1 MLDNNPFLSVSL
13 LPYQAPRFDLISDSH
28 YRPAF
33 DEGVRRQRE
42 EISAIVNNPAPADFT
57 NTLVALEQ
65 SGQLL
70 ARVTSVFFAMAG
82 ADTNPIIQELDEQF
96 SAELAEL
103 GNNIW
108 LNEALFERVKQV
120 WQQRDSLF
128 LDAESMRLL
137 EVTWQRFTLA
147 GATLAEEQKTV
158 LRALNTEAATLQS
171 QFQQRLLGAVKS
183 GGLVVDYAH
192 QLEGLSEDEIS
203 AAAEAAQEKGLNDR
217 WLLALLNTTQQP
229 ALLSLQDRQTRENLF
244 AAGWTRNQKG
254 DANDTR
260 ELVLRL
266 AEIRAR
272 KAQLLGTADYA
283 SWSMADQMARTPE
296 QAFAFMRRIAPAARA
311 RAEQELADIQQ
322 VVDNEGGDFQ
332 AAAWDWLYYG
342 EQVRRA
348 KFSID
353 EAQLKPYFALDRV
366 LRDGVFWAASQL
378 FGIRFV
384 ERFDIPVYHPDVQ
397 VWEIFDANGEG
408 ITLFYGDFFA
418 RDSKSGGAWMGVFV
432 EQSTLRAQHP
442 VIYNVCNYQKPKAG
456 HSALLSWDEVI
467 TLFHEFG
474 HTLHGLFASQ
484 RYASLSGT
492 NTPRDFV
499 EFPSQIFEHWAS
511 EPQVFAHYARHH
523 QTGEAMPEALRDS
536 MFRAAKF
543 NKGYD
548 MSELLAAALLDMHWH
563 SVSTETLPQDV
574 DTFEA
579 TALQAENMYLS
590 AVPPR
595 YRSSYFSHIFGG
607 GYAAGYYAYLW
618 TQMLADDGY
627 QWFVEQGG
635 LTRKNG
641 QRFREAILSRGNS
654 TDLAELYRQWRG
666 HDPQIEPMLEN
677 RGLSEQG
684 IL

>member
-1 MLDNNPFLSVSL
+1 MTDNNPFLHVSL
-13 LPYQAPRFDLISDSH
+13 LPYQAPHFDLIEDSH

-42 EISAIVNNPAPADFT
+42 EIAAIINNPAPADFD

-70 ARVTSVFFAMAG
+70 GRVTRVFFAMAG
-82 ADTNPIIQELDEQF
+82 ANTNPLIQELDEQF

-103 GNNIW
+103 GNDIW
-108 LNEALFERVKQV
+108 LNDALYQRVKQV
-120 WQQRDSLF
+120 WQQRDALSL
-128 LDAESMRLL
+128 DPESRRLL
-137 EVTWQRFTLA
+137 EVSWQRFQLA
-147 GATLAEEQKTV
+147 GAALAQEQKTA
-158 LRALNTEAATLQS
+158 LKALNTEEALLQS
-171 QFQQRLLGAVKS
+171 QFQQRLLAAVKS
-183 GGLVVDYAH
+183 GGLVVDYQH
-192 QLEGLSEDEIS
+192 QLDGLAADEI
-203 AAAEAAQEKGLNDR
+203 AAAADAARDKGLHDR
-217 WLLALLNTTQQP
+217 WLLALTNTTQQP
-229 ALLSLQDRQTRENLF
+229 ALQALADRQTRHNLF

-272 KAQLLGTADYA
+272 KAELLGVADYA
-283 SWSMADQMARTPE
+283 SWSMADQMAKTPSE
-296 QAFAFMRRIAPAARA
+296 ALAFMRRIAPAARR

-322 VVDNEGGDFQ
+322 VIDEEGGDFQ

-348 KFSID
+348 KFAID

-366 LRDGVFWAASQL
+366 LEDGVFWTASQL

-384 ERFDIPVYHPDVQ
+384 ERFDIPLYHPDVR

-408 ITLFYGDFFA
+408 MALFYGDYFS
-418 RDSKSGGAWMGVFV
+418 RDSKSGGAWMDVFV
-432 EQSTLRAQHP
+432 EQSTLRAQRP

-456 HSALLSWDEVI
+456 GCALLSWDDVI

-474 HTLHGLFASQ
+474 HALHGLFANQ

-499 EFPSQIFEHWAS
+499 EFPSQIYEHWAR
-511 EPQVFAHYARHH
+511 EPQVFAHYAKHY
-523 QTGEAMPEALRDS
+523 QTGEAMPDDLRDS
-536 MFRAAKF
+536 MFRASTF

-563 SVSTETLPQDV
+563 SVTPQALPQDV
-574 DTFEA
+574 DAFEQQSLREEQMDLA
-579 TALQAENMYLS
+579 

-635 LTRKNG
+635 LTRENG

-654 TDLAELYRQWRG
+654 CDLEALYRDWRG
-666 HDPQIEPMLEN
+666 HDPLIEPMLKN
-677 RGLSEQG
+677 RGL
-684 IL
+684 

>member
-1 MLDNNPFLSVSL
+1 MTDNNPFLHVSL
-13 LPYQAPRFDLISDSH
+13 LPYQAPHFDLIEDSH

-42 EISAIVNNPAPADFT
+42 EIAAIINNPAPADFD

-70 ARVTSVFFAMAG
+70 GRVTRVFFAMAG
-82 ADTNPIIQELDEQF
+82 ANTNPLIQQLDEQF

-103 GNNIW
+103 GNDIW
-108 LNEALFERVKQV
+108 LNDALYQRVKQV
-120 WQQRDSLF
+120 WQQRDALSL
-128 LDAESMRLL
+128 DPESRRLL
-137 EVTWQRFTLA
+137 EVSWQRFQLA
-147 GATLAEEQKTV
+147 GAALVQEQKTA
-158 LRALNTEAATLQS
+158 LKALNTEEALLQS
-171 QFQQRLLGAVKS
+171 QFQQRLLAAVKS
-183 GGLVVDYAH
+183 GGLVVDYQH
-192 QLEGLSEDEIS
+192 QLDGLAADEI
-203 AAAEAAQEKGLNDR
+203 AAAADAARDKGLHDR
-217 WLLALLNTTQQP
+217 WLLALTNTTQQP
-229 ALLSLQDRQTRENLF
+229 ALQALADRQTRHNLF

-272 KAQLLGTADYA
+272 KAELLGVADYA
-283 SWSMADQMARTPE
+283 SWSMADQMAKTPSE
-296 QAFAFMRRIAPAARA
+296 ALAFMRRIAPAARR

-322 VVDNEGGDFQ
+322 VINEEGGDFQ

-348 KFSID
+348 KFAID

-366 LRDGVFWAASQL
+366 LEDGVFWTASQL

-384 ERFDIPVYHPDVQ
+384 ERFDIPLYHPDVR

-408 ITLFYGDFFA
+408 MALFYGDYFS
-418 RDSKSGGAWMGVFV
+418 RDSKSGGAWMDVFV
-432 EQSTLRAQHP
+432 EQSTLRAQRP

-456 HSALLSWDEVI
+456 GCALLSWDDVI

-474 HTLHGLFASQ
+474 HALHGLFANQ

-499 EFPSQIFEHWAS
+499 EFPSQIYEHWAR
-511 EPQVFAHYARHH
+511 EPQVFAHYAKHY
-523 QTGEAMPEALRDS
+523 QTGEAMPDDLRDS
-536 MFRAAKF
+536 MFRASTF

-563 SVSTETLPQDV
+563 SVTPQALPQDV
-574 DTFEA
+574 DAFEQQSLREEQMDLA
-579 TALQAENMYLS
+579 

-635 LTRKNG
+635 LTRENG

-654 TDLAELYRQWRG
+654 CDLEALYRDWRG
-666 HDPQIEPMLEN
+666 HDPLIEPMLKN
-677 RGLSEQG
+677 RGL
-684 IL
+684 

>member
-1 MLDNNPFLSVSL
+1 MTDNNPFLHVSL
-13 LPYQAPRFDLISDSH
+13 LPYQAPHFDLIEDSH
-28 YRPAF
+28 YRQAF

-42 EISAIVNNPAPADFT
+42 EIAAIINNPAPADFD

-70 ARVTSVFFAMAG
+70 GRVTRVFFAMAG
-82 ADTNPIIQELDEQF
+82 ANTNPLIQQLDEQF

-103 GNNIW
+103 GNDIW
-108 LNEALFERVKQV
+108 LNDALYQRVKQV
-120 WQQRDSLF
+120 WQQRDALSL
-128 LDAESMRLL
+128 DPESRRLL
-137 EVTWQRFTLA
+137 EVSWQRFQLA
-147 GATLAEEQKTV
+147 GAALAQEQKTA
-158 LRALNTEAATLQS
+158 LKALNTEEALLQS
-171 QFQQRLLGAVKS
+171 QFQQRLLAAVKS
-183 GGLVVDYAH
+183 GGLVVDYQH
-192 QLEGLSEDEIS
+192 QLDGLAADEI
-203 AAAEAAQEKGLNDR
+203 AAAADAARDKGLHDR
-217 WLLALLNTTQQP
+217 WLLALTNTTQQP
-229 ALLSLQDRQTRENLF
+229 ALQALADRQTRHNLF

-272 KAQLLGTADYA
+272 KAELLGVADYA
-283 SWSMADQMARTPE
+283 SWSMADQMAKTPSE
-296 QAFAFMRRIAPAARA
+296 ALAFMRRIAPAARR

-322 VVDNEGGDFQ
+322 VIDEEGGDFQ

-348 KFSID
+348 KFAID

-366 LRDGVFWAASQL
+366 LEDGVFWTASQL

-384 ERFDIPVYHPDVQ
+384 ERFDIPLYHPDVR

-408 ITLFYGDFFA
+408 MALFYGDYFS
-418 RDSKSGGAWMGVFV
+418 RDSKSGGAWMDVFV
-432 EQSTLRAQHP
+432 EQSTLRAQRP

-456 HSALLSWDEVI
+456 GCALLSWDDVI

-474 HTLHGLFASQ
+474 HALHGLFANQ

-499 EFPSQIFEHWAS
+499 EFPSQIYEHWAR
-511 EPQVFAHYARHH
+511 EPQVFAHYAKHY
-523 QTGEAMPEALRDS
+523 QTGEAMPDDLRDS
-536 MFRAAKF
+536 MFRASTF

-563 SVSTETLPQDV
+563 SVTPQGLPQDV
-574 DTFEA
+574 DAFEQQSLREEQMDLA
-579 TALQAENMYLS
+579 

-635 LTRKNG
+635 LTRENG

-654 TDLAELYRQWRG
+654 CDLEALYRDWRG
-666 HDPQIEPMLEN
+666 HDPLIEPMLKN
-677 RGLSEQG
+677 RGL
-684 IL
+684 

>member
-1 MLDNNPFLSVSL
+1 MTDNNPFLHVSL
-13 LPYQAPRFDLISDSH
+13 LPYQAPHFDLIEDSH

-42 EISAIVNNPAPADFT
+42 EIAAIINNPAPADFD

-70 ARVTSVFFAMAG
+70 GRVTRVFFAMAG
-82 ADTNPIIQELDEQF
+82 ANTNPLIQQLDEQF

-103 GNNIW
+103 GNDIW
-108 LNEALFERVKQV
+108 LNDALYQRVKQV
-120 WQQRDSLF
+120 WHQRDALSL
-128 LDAESMRLL
+128 DPESRRLL
-137 EVTWQRFTLA
+137 EVSWQRFQLA
-147 GATLAEEQKTV
+147 GAALAQEQKTA
-158 LRALNTEAATLQS
+158 LKALNTEEALLQS
-171 QFQQRLLGAVKS
+171 QFQQRLLAAVKS
-183 GGLVVDYAH
+183 GGLVVDYLH
-192 QLEGLSEDEIS
+192 QLDGLAADEI
-203 AAAEAAQEKGLNDR
+203 AAAADAARDKGLHDR
-217 WLLALLNTTQQP
+217 WLLALTNTTQQP
-229 ALLSLQDRQTRENLF
+229 ALQALADRQTRHNLF

-272 KAQLLGTADYA
+272 KAALLGVADYA
-283 SWSMADQMARTPE
+283 SWSMADQMAKTPSE
-296 QAFAFMRRIAPAARA
+296 ALAFMRRIAPAARR
-311 RAEQELADIQQ
+311 RAEQELEDIQQ
-322 VVDNEGGDFQ
+322 VIDEEGGDFQ

-348 KFSID
+348 KFAID

-366 LRDGVFWAASQL
+366 LEDGVFWTASQL

-384 ERFDIPVYHPDVQ
+384 ERFDIPLYHPDVR

-408 ITLFYGDFFA
+408 MALFYGDYFS
-418 RDSKSGGAWMGVFV
+418 RDSKSGGAWMDVFV
-432 EQSTLRAQHP
+432 EQSTLRAQRP

-456 HSALLSWDEVI
+456 GCALLSWDDVI

-474 HTLHGLFASQ
+474 HALHGLFANQ

-499 EFPSQIFEHWAS
+499 EFPSQIYEHWAR
-511 EPQVFAHYARHH
+511 EPQVFAHYAKHY
-523 QTGEAMPEALRDS
+523 QTGEAMPDDLRDS
-536 MFRAAKF
+536 MFRASTF

-563 SVSTETLPQDV
+563 SVTPQGLPQDV
-574 DTFEA
+574 DAFEQQSLREEQMDLA
-579 TALQAENMYLS
+579 

-635 LTRKNG
+635 LTRENG

-654 TDLAELYRQWRG
+654 CDLEALYRDWRG
-666 HDPQIEPMLEN
+666 HDPLIEPMLKN
-677 RGLSEQG
+677 RGL
-684 IL
+684 

>member
-1 MLDNNPFLSVSL
+1 MTDNNPFLHVSL
-13 LPYQAPRFDLISDSH
+13 LPYQAPHFDLIEDSH

-42 EISAIVNNPAPADFT
+42 EIAAIINNPAPADFD

-70 ARVTSVFFAMAG
+70 GRVTRVFFAMAG
-82 ADTNPIIQELDEQF
+82 ANTNPLIQQLDEQF

-103 GNNIW
+103 GNDIW
-108 LNEALFERVKQV
+108 LNDALYQRVKQV
-120 WQQRDSLF
+120 WQQRDALSL
-128 LDAESMRLL
+128 DPESRRLL
-137 EVTWQRFTLA
+137 EVSWQRFQLA
-147 GATLAEEQKTV
+147 GAALAQEQKTA
-158 LRALNTEAATLQS
+158 LKALNTEEALLQS
-171 QFQQRLLGAVKS
+171 QFQQRLLAAVKS
-183 GGLVVDYAH
+183 GGLVIDYQH
-192 QLEGLSEDEIS
+192 QLDGLAADEI
-203 AAAEAAQEKGLNDR
+203 AAAADAARDKGLHDR
-217 WLLALLNTTQQP
+217 WLLALTNTTQQP
-229 ALLSLQDRQTRENLF
+229 ALQALADRQTRHNLF

-272 KAQLLGTADYA
+272 KAELLGVADYA
-283 SWSMADQMARTPE
+283 SWSMADQMAQTPSE
-296 QAFAFMRRIAPAARA
+296 ALAFMRRIAPAARR

-322 VVDNEGGDFQ
+322 VIDEEGGDFQ

-348 KFSID
+348 KFAID

-366 LRDGVFWAASQL
+366 LEDGVFWTASQL

-384 ERFDIPVYHPDVQ
+384 ERFDIPLYHPDVR

-408 ITLFYGDFFA
+408 MALFYGDYFS
-418 RDSKSGGAWMGVFV
+418 RDSKSGGAWMDVFV
-432 EQSTLRAQHP
+432 EQSTLRAQRP

-456 HSALLSWDEVI
+456 GCALLSWDDVI

-474 HTLHGLFASQ
+474 HALHGLFANQ

-499 EFPSQIFEHWAS
+499 EFPSQIYEHWAR
-511 EPQVFAHYARHH
+511 EPQVFAHYAKHY
-523 QTGEAMPEALRDS
+523 QTGEAMPDDLRDS
-536 MFRAAKF
+536 MFRASTF

-563 SVSTETLPQDV
+563 SVTPQGLPQDV
-574 DTFEA
+574 DAFEQQSLREEQMDLA
-579 TALQAENMYLS
+579 

-635 LTRKNG
+635 LTRENG

-654 TDLAELYRQWRG
+654 CDLEALYRDWRG
-666 HDPQIEPMLEN
+666 HDPLIEPMLKN
-677 RGLSEQG
+677 RGL
-684 IL
+684 

>member
-13 LPYQAPRFDLISDSH
+13 LPYQAPRFDLISDSY

-120 WQQRDSLF
+120 WQQRDSLS

>member
-1 MLDNNPFLSVSL
+1 MTDNNPFLHVSL
-13 LPYQAPRFDLISDSH
+13 LPYQAPHFDLIEYSH

-42 EISAIVNNPAPADFT
+42 EIAAIINNPAPADFD

-70 ARVTSVFFAMAG
+70 GRVTRVFFAMAG
-82 ADTNPIIQELDEQF
+82 ANTNPLIQQLDEQF

-103 GNNIW
+103 GNDIW
-108 LNEALFERVKQV
+108 LNDALYQRVKQV
-120 WQQRDSLF
+120 WHQRDALSL
-128 LDAESMRLL
+128 DPESRRLL
-137 EVTWQRFTLA
+137 EVSWQRFQLA
-147 GATLAEEQKTV
+147 GAALAQEQKTA
-158 LRALNTEAATLQS
+158 LKALNTEEALLQS
-171 QFQQRLLGAVKS
+171 QFQQRLLAAVKS
-183 GGLVVDYAH
+183 GGLVVDYLH
-192 QLEGLSEDEIS
+192 QLDGLAADEI
-203 AAAEAAQEKGLNDR
+203 AAAADAARDKGLHDR
-217 WLLALLNTTQQP
+217 WLLALTNTTQQP
-229 ALLSLQDRQTRENLF
+229 ALQALADRQTRHNLF

-272 KAQLLGTADYA
+272 KAALLGVADYA
-283 SWSMADQMARTPE
+283 SWSMADQMAKTPSE
-296 QAFAFMRRIAPAARA
+296 ALAFMRRIAPAARR
-311 RAEQELADIQQ
+311 RAEQELEDIQQ
-322 VVDNEGGDFQ
+322 VIDEEGGDFQ

-348 KFSID
+348 KFAID

-366 LRDGVFWAASQL
+366 LEDGVFWTASQL

-384 ERFDIPVYHPDVQ
+384 ERFDIPLYHPDVR

-408 ITLFYGDFFA
+408 MALFYGDYFS
-418 RDSKSGGAWMGVFV
+418 RDSKSGGAWMDVFV

-456 HSALLSWDEVI
+456 GCALLSWDDVI

-474 HTLHGLFASQ
+474 HALHGLFANQ

-499 EFPSQIFEHWAS
+499 EFPSQIYEHWAR
-511 EPQVFAHYARHH
+511 EPQVFAHYAKHY
-523 QTGEAMPEALRDS
+523 QTGEAMPDDLRDS
-536 MFRAAKF
+536 MFRASTF

-563 SVSTETLPQDV
+563 SVTPQGLPQDV
-574 DTFEA
+574 DAFEQQSLREEQMDLA
-579 TALQAENMYLS
+579 

-635 LTRKNG
+635 LTRENG

-654 TDLAELYRQWRG
+654 CDLEALYRDWRG
-666 HDPQIEPMLEN
+666 HDPLIEPMLKN
-677 RGLSEQG
+677 RGL
-684 IL
+684 

>member
-1 MLDNNPFLSVSL
+1 MTDNNPFLHVSL
-13 LPYQAPRFDLISDSH
+13 LPYQAPHFDLIADSH

-42 EISAIVNNPAPADFT
+42 EIAAIVNNPAPADFD

-70 ARVTSVFFAMAG
+70 GRVTRVFFAMAG
-82 ADTNPIIQELDEQF
+82 ANTNPLIQQLDEQF

-103 GNNIW
+103 GNDIW
-108 LNEALFERVKQV
+108 LNDALYQRVKQV
-120 WQQRDSLF
+120 WQQRDALN
-128 LDAESMRLL
+128 LDPESRRLL
-137 EVTWQRFTLA
+137 EVSWQRFQLA
-147 GATLAEEQKTV
+147 GAALAQEQKTA
-158 LRALNTEAATLQS
+158 LKALNTEEASLQS
-171 QFQQRLLGAVKS
+171 QFQQRLLAAVKS
-183 GGLVVDYAH
+183 GGLVVDYQH
-192 QLEGLSEDEIS
+192 QLDGLAADEI
-203 AAAEAAQEKGLNDR
+203 AAAADAARDKGLQDR
-217 WLLALLNTTQQP
+217 WLLALTNTTQQP
-229 ALLSLQDRQTRENLF
+229 ALQALADRQTRHNLF
-244 AAGWTRNQKG
+244 TAGWTRNQKG

-272 KAQLLGTADYA
+272 KAALLGVADYA
-283 SWSMADQMARTPE
+283 SWSMADQMAKTPSE
-296 QAFAFMRRIAPAARA
+296 ALAFMRRIAPAARR

-322 VVDNEGGDFQ
+322 VIDEEGGDFQ

-348 KFSID
+348 KFAID

-366 LRDGVFWAASQL
+366 LEDGVFWTASQL

-384 ERFDIPVYHPDVQ
+384 ERFDIPLYHPDVR

-408 ITLFYGDFFA
+408 MALFYGDYFS
-418 RDSKSGGAWMGVFV
+418 RDSKSGGAWMDVFV
-432 EQSTLRAQHP
+432 EQSTLRAQRP

-456 HSALLSWDEVI
+456 GCALLSWDDVI

-474 HTLHGLFASQ
+474 HALHGLFANQ

-499 EFPSQIFEHWAS
+499 EFPSQIYEHWAS
-511 EPQVFAHYARHH
+511 EPQVFAHYAKHY
-523 QTGEAMPEALRDS
+523 QTGEAMPDDLRDS
-536 MFRAAKF
+536 MFRASAF

-548 MSELLAAALLDMHWH
+548 MSELLAAALLDMRWH
-563 SVSTETLPQDV
+563 SVTPQALPQDV
-574 DTFEA
+574 DAFEQQSLREEQMDLA
-579 TALQAENMYLS
+579 

-635 LTRKNG
+635 LTRGNG

-654 TDLAELYRQWRG
+654 CDLEALYRDWRG
-666 HDPQIEPMLEN
+666 HDPLIEPMLKN
-677 RGLSEQG
+677 RGL
-684 IL
+684 

>member
-1 MLDNNPFLSVSL
+1 MTDNNPFLHVSL
-13 LPYQAPRFDLISDSH
+13 LPYQAPHFDLIEDSH

-33 DEGVRRQRE
+33 DEGVRRQRK
-42 EISAIVNNPAPADFT
+42 EIAAIINNPAPADFD

-70 ARVTSVFFAMAG
+70 GRVTRVFFAMAG
-82 ADTNPIIQELDEQF
+82 ANTNPLIQQLDEQF

-103 GNNIW
+103 GNDIW
-108 LNEALFERVKQV
+108 LNDALYQRVKQV
-120 WQQRDSLF
+120 WQQRDALSL
-128 LDAESMRLL
+128 DPESRRLL
-137 EVTWQRFTLA
+137 EVSWQRFQLA
-147 GATLAEEQKTV
+147 GAALAQEQKTA
-158 LRALNTEAATLQS
+158 LKALNTEEALLQS
-171 QFQQRLLGAVKS
+171 QFQQRLLAAVKS
-183 GGLVVDYAH
+183 GGLVVDYQH
-192 QLEGLSEDEIS
+192 QLDGLAADEI
-203 AAAEAAQEKGLNDR
+203 AAAADAARDKGLHDR
-217 WLLALLNTTQQP
+217 WLLALTNTTQQP
-229 ALLSLQDRQTRENLF
+229 ALQALADRQTRHNLF

-272 KAQLLGTADYA
+272 KAELLGVADYA
-283 SWSMADQMARTPE
+283 SWSMADQMAKTPSE
-296 QAFAFMRRIAPAARA
+296 ALAFMRRIAPAARR

-322 VVDNEGGDFQ
+322 VIDEEGGDFQ

-348 KFSID
+348 KFAID
-353 EAQLKPYFALDRV
+353 EAQLKPYFALGRV
-366 LRDGVFWAASQL
+366 LEDGVFWTASQL

-384 ERFDIPVYHPDVQ
+384 ERFDIPLYHPDVR

-408 ITLFYGDFFA
+408 MALFYGDYFS
-418 RDSKSGGAWMGVFV
+418 RDSKSGGAWMDVFV
-432 EQSTLRAQHP
+432 EQSTLRAQRP

-456 HSALLSWDEVI
+456 GCALLSWDDVI

-474 HTLHGLFASQ
+474 HALHGLFANQ

-499 EFPSQIFEHWAS
+499 EFPSQIYEHWAR
-511 EPQVFAHYARHH
+511 EPQVFAHYAKHY
-523 QTGEAMPEALRDS
+523 QTGEAMPDDLRDS
-536 MFRAAKF
+536 MFRASTF

-563 SVSTETLPQDV
+563 SVTPQGLPQDV
-574 DTFEA
+574 DAFEQQSLREEQMDLA
-579 TALQAENMYLS
+579 

-635 LTRKNG
+635 LTRENG

-654 TDLAELYRQWRG
+654 CDLEALYRDWRG
-666 HDPQIEPMLEN
+666 HDPLIEPMLKN
-677 RGLSEQG
+677 RGL
-684 IL
+684 

>member
-1 MLDNNPFLSVSL
+1 MTDNNPFLHVSL
-13 LPYQAPRFDLISDSH
+13 LPYQAPHFDLIEDSH

-42 EISAIVNNPAPADFT
+42 EIAAIINNPAPADFD

-70 ARVTSVFFAMAG
+70 GRVIRVFFAMAG
-82 ADTNPIIQELDEQF
+82 ANTNPLIQQLDEQF

-103 GNNIW
+103 GNDIW
-108 LNEALFERVKQV
+108 LNDALHQRVKQV
-120 WQQRDSLF
+120 WQQRDALSL
-128 LDAESMRLL
+128 DPESRRLL
-137 EVTWQRFTLA
+137 EVSWQRFQLA
-147 GATLAEEQKTV
+147 GAALAQEQKTA
-158 LRALNTEAATLQS
+158 LKALNTEEALLQS
-171 QFQQRLLGAVKS
+171 QFQQRLLAAVKS
-183 GGLVVDYAH
+183 GGLVVDYQH
-192 QLEGLSEDEIS
+192 QLDGLAADEI
-203 AAAEAAQEKGLNDR
+203 AAAADAARDKGLHDR
-217 WLLALLNTTQQP
+217 WLLALTNTTQQP
-229 ALLSLQDRQTRENLF
+229 ALQALADRQTRHNLF

-272 KAQLLGTADYA
+272 KAELLGVADYA
-283 SWSMADQMARTPE
+283 SWSMADQMAKTPSE
-296 QAFAFMRRIAPAARA
+296 ALAFMRRIAPAARR

-322 VVDNEGGDFQ
+322 VIDEEGGDFQ

-348 KFSID
+348 KFAID

-366 LRDGVFWAASQL
+366 LEDGVFWTASQL

-384 ERFDIPVYHPDVQ
+384 ERFDIPLYHPDVR

-408 ITLFYGDFFA
+408 MALFYGDYFS
-418 RDSKSGGAWMGVFV
+418 RDSKSGGAWMDVFV
-432 EQSTLRAQHP
+432 EQSTLRAQRP

-456 HSALLSWDEVI
+456 GCALLSWDDVI

-474 HTLHGLFASQ
+474 HALHGLFANQ

-499 EFPSQIFEHWAS
+499 EFPSQIYEHWAR
-511 EPQVFAHYARHH
+511 EPQVFAHYAKHY
-523 QTGEAMPEALRDS
+523 QTGEAMPDDLRDS
-536 MFRAAKF
+536 MFRASTF

-563 SVSTETLPQDV
+563 SVTPQGLPQDV
-574 DTFEA
+574 DAFEQQSLREEQMDLA
-579 TALQAENMYLS
+579 

-635 LTRKNG
+635 LTRENG

-654 TDLAELYRQWRG
+654 CDLEALYRDWRG
-666 HDPQIEPMLEN
+666 HDPLIEPMLKN
-677 RGLSEQG
+677 RGL
-684 IL
+684 

>member
-1 MLDNNPFLSVSL
+1 MTDNNPFLHVSL
-13 LPYQAPRFDLISDSH
+13 LPYQAPHFDLIEDSH

-42 EISAIVNNPAPADFT
+42 EIAAIINNPAPADFD

-70 ARVTSVFFAMAG
+70 GRVTRVFFAMAG
-82 ADTNPIIQELDEQF
+82 ANTNPLIQQLDEQF

-103 GNNIW
+103 GNDIW
-108 LNEALFERVKQV
+108 LDDALYQRVKQV
-120 WQQRDSLF
+120 WQQRDALSL
-128 LDAESMRLL
+128 DPESRRLL
-137 EVTWQRFTLA
+137 EVSWQRFQLA
-147 GATLAEEQKTV
+147 GAALAQEQKTA
-158 LRALNTEAATLQS
+158 LKALNTEEALLQS
-171 QFQQRLLGAVKS
+171 QFQQRLLAAVKS
-183 GGLVVDYAH
+183 GGLVVDYLH
-192 QLEGLSEDEIS
+192 QLDGLAADEI
-203 AAAEAAQEKGLNDR
+203 AAATDAARDKGLHDR
-217 WLLALLNTTQQP
+217 WLLALTNTTQQP
-229 ALLSLQDRQTRENLF
+229 ALQALADRQTRHNLF

-272 KAQLLGTADYA
+272 KAELLGVADYA
-283 SWSMADQMARTPE
+283 SWSMADQMAKTPSE
-296 QAFAFMRRIAPAARA
+296 ALAFMRRIAPAARR

-322 VVDNEGGDFQ
+322 VIDEEGGDFQ

-348 KFSID
+348 KFAID

-366 LRDGVFWAASQL
+366 LEDGVFWTASQL

-384 ERFDIPVYHPDVQ
+384 ERFDIPLYHPDVR

-408 ITLFYGDFFA
+408 MALFYGDYFS
-418 RDSKSGGAWMGVFV
+418 RDSKSGGAWMDVFV
-432 EQSTLRAQHP
+432 EQSTLRAQRP

-456 HSALLSWDEVI
+456 GCALLSWDDVI

-474 HTLHGLFASQ
+474 HALHGLFANQ

-499 EFPSQIFEHWAS
+499 EFPSQIYEHWAR
-511 EPQVFAHYARHH
+511 EPQVFAHYAKHY
-523 QTGEAMPEALRDS
+523 QTGEAMPDDLRDS
-536 MFRAAKF
+536 MFRASTF

-563 SVSTETLPQDV
+563 SVTPQGLPQDV
-574 DTFEA
+574 DAFEQQSLREEQMDLA
-579 TALQAENMYLS
+579 

-635 LTRKNG
+635 LTRENG

-654 TDLAELYRQWRG
+654 CDLEALYRDWRG
-666 HDPQIEPMLEN
+666 HDPLIEPMLKN
-677 RGLSEQG
+677 RGL
-684 IL
+684 

>member
-1 MLDNNPFLSVSL
+1 MTDNNPFLHVSL
-13 LPYQAPRFDLISDSH
+13 LPYQAPHFDLIADSH

-42 EISAIVNNPAPADFT
+42 EIAAIVNNPAPADFD

-70 ARVTSVFFAMAG
+70 GRVTRVFFAMAG
-82 ADTNPIIQELDEQF
+82 ANTNPLIQQLDEQF

-103 GNNIW
+103 GNDIW
-108 LNEALFERVKQV
+108 LNDALYQRVKQV
-120 WQQRDSLF
+120 WQQRDALN
-128 LDAESMRLL
+128 LDPESRRLL
-137 EVTWQRFTLA
+137 EVSWQRFQLA
-147 GATLAEEQKTV
+147 GAALAQEQKTA
-158 LRALNTEAATLQS
+158 LKALNTEEASLQS
-171 QFQQRLLGAVKS
+171 QFQQRLLAAVKS
-183 GGLVVDYAH
+183 GGLVVDYQH
-192 QLEGLSEDEIS
+192 QLDGLAADEI
-203 AAAEAAQEKGLNDR
+203 AAAADAARDKGLQDR
-217 WLLALLNTTQQP
+217 WLLALTNTTQQP
-229 ALLSLQDRQTRENLF
+229 ALQALADRQTRHNLF
-244 AAGWTRNQKG
+244 TAGWTRNQKD

-272 KAQLLGTADYA
+272 KAALLGVADYA
-283 SWSMADQMARTPE
+283 SWSMADQMAKTPSE
-296 QAFAFMRRIAPAARA
+296 ALAFMRRIAPAARR

-322 VVDNEGGDFQ
+322 VIDEEGGDFQ

-348 KFSID
+348 KFAID

-366 LRDGVFWAASQL
+366 LEDGVFWTASQL

-384 ERFDIPVYHPDVQ
+384 ERFDIPLYHPDVR

-408 ITLFYGDFFA
+408 MALFYGDYFS
-418 RDSKSGGAWMGVFV
+418 RDSKSGGAWMDVFV
-432 EQSTLRAQHP
+432 EQSTLRAQRP

-456 HSALLSWDEVI
+456 GCALLSWDDVI

-474 HTLHGLFASQ
+474 HALHGLFANQ

-499 EFPSQIFEHWAS
+499 EFPSQIYEHWAS
-511 EPQVFAHYARHH
+511 EPQVFAHYAKHY
-523 QTGEAMPEALRDS
+523 QTGEAMPDDLRDS
-536 MFRAAKF
+536 MFRASTF

-548 MSELLAAALLDMHWH
+548 MSELLAAALLDMRWH
-563 SVSTETLPQDV
+563 SVTPQSLPQDV
-574 DTFEA
+574 DAFEQQSLREEQMDLA
-579 TALQAENMYLS
+579 

-635 LTRKNG
+635 LTRENG

-654 TDLAELYRQWRG
+654 CDLEALYRDWRG
-666 HDPQIEPMLEN
+666 HDPLIEPMLKN
-677 RGLSEQG
+677 RGL
-684 IL
+684 

>member
-1 MLDNNPFLSVSL
+1 MTDNNPFLHVSL
-13 LPYQAPRFDLISDSH
+13 LPYQAPHFDLIEDSH

-42 EISAIVNNPAPADFT
+42 EIAAIINNPAPADFD

-70 ARVTSVFFAMAG
+70 GRVTRVFFAMAG
-82 ADTNPIIQELDEQF
+82 ANTNPLIQQLDEQF

-103 GNNIW
+103 GNDIW
-108 LNEALFERVKQV
+108 LNDALYQRVKQV
-120 WQQRDSLF
+120 WQQRDGLSL
-128 LDAESMRLL
+128 DPESRRLL
-137 EVTWQRFTLA
+137 EVSWQRFQLA
-147 GATLAEEQKTV
+147 GAALAQEQKTA
-158 LRALNTEAATLQS
+158 LKALNTEEALLQS
-171 QFQQRLLGAVKS
+171 QFQQRLLAAVKS
-183 GGLVVDYAH
+183 GGLVVDYQH
-192 QLEGLSEDEIS
+192 QLDGLAADEI
-203 AAAEAAQEKGLNDR
+203 AAAADAARDKGLHDR
-217 WLLALLNTTQQP
+217 WLLALTNTTQQP
-229 ALLSLQDRQTRENLF
+229 ALQALADRQTRHNLF

-272 KAQLLGTADYA
+272 KAELLGVADYA
-283 SWSMADQMARTPE
+283 SWSMADQMAKTPSE
-296 QAFAFMRRIAPAARA
+296 ALAFMRRIAPAARR

-322 VVDNEGGDFQ
+322 VIDEEGGDFQ

-348 KFSID
+348 KFAID

-366 LRDGVFWAASQL
+366 LEDGVFWTASQL

-384 ERFDIPVYHPDVQ
+384 ERFDIPLYHPDVR

-408 ITLFYGDFFA
+408 MALFYGDYFS
-418 RDSKSGGAWMGVFV
+418 RDSKSGGAWMDVFV
-432 EQSTLRAQHP
+432 EQSTLRAQRP

-456 HSALLSWDEVI
+456 GCALLSWDDVI

-474 HTLHGLFASQ
+474 HALHGLFANQ

-499 EFPSQIFEHWAS
+499 EFPSQIYEHWAR
-511 EPQVFAHYARHH
+511 EPQVFAHYAKHY
-523 QTGEAMPEALRDS
+523 QTGEAMPDDLRDS
-536 MFRAAKF
+536 MFRASTF

-563 SVSTETLPQDV
+563 SVTPQGLPQDV
-574 DTFEA
+574 DAFEQQSLREEQMDLA
-579 TALQAENMYLS
+579 

-635 LTRKNG
+635 LTRGNG

-654 TDLAELYRQWRG
+654 CDLEALYRDWRG
-666 HDPQIEPMLEN
+666 HDPLIEPMLKN
-677 RGLSEQG
+677 RGL
-684 IL
+684 

>member
-1 MLDNNPFLSVSL
+1 MTDNNPFLHVSL
-13 LPYQAPRFDLISDSH
+13 LPYQAPHFDLIEDSH

-42 EISAIVNNPAPADFT
+42 EIAAIINNPAPADFD

-70 ARVTSVFFAMAG
+70 GRVTRVFFAMAG
-82 ADTNPIIQELDEQF
+82 ANTNPLIQQLDEQF

-103 GNNIW
+103 GNDIW
-108 LNEALFERVKQV
+108 LNDTLYQRVKQV
-120 WQQRDSLF
+120 WQQRDALSL
-128 LDAESMRLL
+128 DPESRRLL
-137 EVTWQRFTLA
+137 EVSWQRFQLA
-147 GATLAEEQKTV
+147 GAALAQEQKTA
-158 LRALNTEAATLQS
+158 LKALNTEEALLQS
-171 QFQQRLLGAVKS
+171 QFQQRLLAAVKS
-183 GGLVVDYAH
+183 GGLVVDYLH
-192 QLEGLSEDEIS
+192 QLDGLAADEI
-203 AAAEAAQEKGLNDR
+203 AAAADAARDKGLHDR
-217 WLLALLNTTQQP
+217 WLLALTNTTQQP
-229 ALLSLQDRQTRENLF
+229 ALQALADRQTRHNLF

-272 KAQLLGTADYA
+272 KAELLGVADYA
-283 SWSMADQMARTPE
+283 SWSMADQMAKTPSE
-296 QAFAFMRRIAPAARA
+296 ALAFMRRIAPAARR

-322 VVDNEGGDFQ
+322 VIDEEGGDFQ

-348 KFSID
+348 KFAID

-366 LRDGVFWAASQL
+366 LEDGVFWTASQL

-384 ERFDIPVYHPDVQ
+384 ERFDIPLYHPDVR

-408 ITLFYGDFFA
+408 MALFYGDYFS
-418 RDSKSGGAWMGVFV
+418 RDSKSGGAWMDVFV

-456 HSALLSWDEVI
+456 GCALLSWDDVI

-474 HTLHGLFASQ
+474 HALHGLFANQ

-499 EFPSQIFEHWAS
+499 EFPSQIYEHWAR
-511 EPQVFAHYARHH
+511 EPQVFAHYAKHY
-523 QTGEAMPEALRDS
+523 QTGEAMPDDLRDS
-536 MFRAAKF
+536 MFRASTF

-563 SVSTETLPQDV
+563 SVTPQGLPQDV
-574 DTFEA
+574 NAFEQQSLREEQMDLA
-579 TALQAENMYLS
+579 

-635 LTRKNG
+635 LTRENG

-654 TDLAELYRQWRG
+654 CDLEALYRDWRG
-666 HDPQIEPMLEN
+666 HDPLIEPMLKN
-677 RGLSEQG
+677 RGL
-684 IL
+684 

>member
-1 MLDNNPFLSVSL
+1 MTDNNPFLHVSL
-13 LPYQAPRFDLISDSH
+13 LPYQAPHFDLIEDSH

-42 EISAIVNNPAPADFT
+42 EIAAIINNPAPADFD

-70 ARVTSVFFAMAG
+70 GRVTRVFFAMAG
-82 ADTNPIIQELDEQF
+82 ANTNPLIQQLDEQF

-103 GNNIW
+103 GNDIW
-108 LNEALFERVKQV
+108 LNDALYQRVKQV
-120 WQQRDSLF
+120 WQQRDALSL
-128 LDAESMRLL
+128 DPESRRLL
-137 EVTWQRFTLA
+137 EVSWQRFQLA
-147 GATLAEEQKTV
+147 GAALAQEQKTA
-158 LRALNTEAATLQS
+158 LKALNTEEALLQS
-171 QFQQRLLGAVKS
+171 QFQQRLLAAVKS
-183 GGLVVDYAH
+183 GGLVVDYQH
-192 QLEGLSEDEIS
+192 QLDGLAADEI
-203 AAAEAAQEKGLNDR
+203 AAAADAARDKGLHDR
-217 WLLALLNTTQQP
+217 WLLALTNTTQQP
-229 ALLSLQDRQTRENLF
+229 ALQALADRQTRHNLF

-272 KAQLLGTADYA
+272 KAELLGVADYA
-283 SWSMADQMARTPE
+283 SWSMADQMAKTPSE
-296 QAFAFMRRIAPAARA
+296 ALAFMRRIAPAARR

-322 VVDNEGGDFQ
+322 VIDEEGGDFQ

-348 KFSID
+348 KFAID

-366 LRDGVFWAASQL
+366 LEDGVFWTASQL

-384 ERFDIPVYHPDVQ
+384 ERFDIPLYHPDVR

-408 ITLFYGDFFA
+408 MALFYGDYFS
-418 RDSKSGGAWMGVFV
+418 RDSKSGGAWMDVFV
-432 EQSTLRAQHP
+432 EQSTLRGQRP

-456 HSALLSWDEVI
+456 GCALLSWDDVI

-474 HTLHGLFASQ
+474 HALHGLFANQ

-499 EFPSQIFEHWAS
+499 EFPSQIYEHWAR
-511 EPQVFAHYARHH
+511 EPQVFAHYAKHY
-523 QTGEAMPEALRDS
+523 QTGEAMPDDLRDS
-536 MFRAAKF
+536 MFRASTF

-563 SVSTETLPQDV
+563 SVTPQGLPQDV
-574 DTFEA
+574 DAFEQQSLREEQMDLA
-579 TALQAENMYLS
+579 

-635 LTRKNG
+635 LTRENG

-654 TDLAELYRQWRG
+654 CDLEALYRDWRG
-666 HDPQIEPMLEN
+666 HDPLIEPMLKN
-677 RGLSEQG
+677 RGL
-684 IL
+684 

>member
-1 MLDNNPFLSVSL
+1 MTDNNPFLHVSL
-13 LPYQAPRFDLISDSH
+13 LPYQAPHFDLIEDSH

-42 EISAIVNNPAPADFT
+42 EIAAIINNPAPADFD
-57 NTLVALEQ
+57 NTLVALEL

-70 ARVTSVFFAMAG
+70 GRVTRVFFAMAG
-82 ADTNPIIQELDEQF
+82 ANTNPLIQQLDEQF

-103 GNNIW
+103 GNDIW
-108 LNEALFERVKQV
+108 LNDALYQRVKQV
-120 WQQRDSLF
+120 WQQRDALSL
-128 LDAESMRLL
+128 DPESRRLL
-137 EVTWQRFTLA
+137 EVSWQRFQLA
-147 GATLAEEQKTV
+147 GAALAQEQKTA
-158 LRALNTEAATLQS
+158 LKALNTEEALLQS
-171 QFQQRLLGAVKS
+171 QFQQRLLAAVKS
-183 GGLVVDYAH
+183 GGLVVDYLH
-192 QLEGLSEDEIS
+192 QLDGLAADEI
-203 AAAEAAQEKGLNDR
+203 AAAADAERDKGLHDR
-217 WLLALLNTTQQP
+217 WLLALTNTTQQP
-229 ALLSLQDRQTRENLF
+229 ALQALADRQTRHNLF

-272 KAQLLGTADYA
+272 KAALLGVADYA
-283 SWSMADQMARTPE
+283 SWSMADQMAKTPSE
-296 QAFAFMRRIAPAARA
+296 ALAFMRRIAPAARR

-322 VVDNEGGDFQ
+322 VIDEEGGDFQ

-348 KFSID
+348 KFAID

-366 LRDGVFWAASQL
+366 LEDGVFWTASQL

-384 ERFDIPVYHPDVQ
+384 ERFDIPLYHPDVR

-408 ITLFYGDFFA
+408 MALFYGDYFS
-418 RDSKSGGAWMGVFV
+418 RDSKSGGAWMDVFV

-456 HSALLSWDEVI
+456 GCALLSWDDVI

-474 HTLHGLFASQ
+474 HALHGLFANQ

-499 EFPSQIFEHWAS
+499 EFPSQIYEHWAR
-511 EPQVFAHYARHH
+511 EPQVFAHYAKHY
-523 QTGEAMPEALRDS
+523 QTGEAMPDDLRDS
-536 MFRAAKF
+536 MFRASTF

-563 SVSTETLPQDV
+563 SVTPQGLPQDV
-574 DTFEA
+574 DAFEQQSLREEQMDLA
-579 TALQAENMYLS
+579 

-635 LTRKNG
+635 LTRENG

-654 TDLAELYRQWRG
+654 CDLEALYRDWRG
-666 HDPQIEPMLEN
+666 HDPLIEPMLKN
-677 RGLSEQG
+677 RGL
-684 IL
+684 

>member
-1 MLDNNPFLSVSL
+1 MTDNNPFLHVSL
-13 LPYQAPRFDLISDSH
+13 LPYQAPHFDLIENSH

-42 EISAIVNNPAPADFT
+42 EIAAIINNPAPADFD

-70 ARVTSVFFAMAG
+70 GRVTRVFFAMAG
-82 ADTNPIIQELDEQF
+82 ANTNPLIQQLDEQF

-103 GNNIW
+103 GNDIW
-108 LNEALFERVKQV
+108 LNDALYQRVKQV
-120 WQQRDSLF
+120 WQQRDALSL
-128 LDAESMRLL
+128 DPESRRLL
-137 EVTWQRFTLA
+137 EVSWQRFQLA
-147 GATLAEEQKTV
+147 GAALAQEQKTA
-158 LRALNTEAATLQS
+158 LKALNTEEALLQS
-171 QFQQRLLGAVKS
+171 QFQQRLLAAVKS
-183 GGLVVDYAH
+183 GGLVVDYQH
-192 QLEGLSEDEIS
+192 QLDGLAADEI
-203 AAAEAAQEKGLNDR
+203 AAAADAARDKGLHDR
-217 WLLALLNTTQQP
+217 WLLALTNTTQQP
-229 ALLSLQDRQTRENLF
+229 ALQALADRQTRHNLF

-272 KAQLLGTADYA
+272 KAELLGVADYA
-283 SWSMADQMARTPE
+283 SWSMADQMAKTPSE
-296 QAFAFMRRIAPAARA
+296 ALAFMRRIAPAARR

-322 VVDNEGGDFQ
+322 VIDEEGGDFQ

-348 KFSID
+348 KFAID

-366 LRDGVFWAASQL
+366 LEDGVFWTASQL

-384 ERFDIPVYHPDVQ
+384 ERFDIPLYHPDVR

-408 ITLFYGDFFA
+408 MALFYGDYFS
-418 RDSKSGGAWMGVFV
+418 RDSKSGGAWMDVFV
-432 EQSTLRAQHP
+432 EQSTLRAQRP

-456 HSALLSWDEVI
+456 GCALLSWDDVI

-474 HTLHGLFASQ
+474 HALHGLFANQ

-499 EFPSQIFEHWAS
+499 EFPSQIYEHWAR
-511 EPQVFAHYARHH
+511 EPQVFAHYAKHY
-523 QTGEAMPEALRDS
+523 QTGEAMPDDLRDS
-536 MFRAAKF
+536 MFRASTF

-563 SVSTETLPQDV
+563 SVTPQALPQDV
-574 DTFEA
+574 DAFEQQSLREEQMDLA
-579 TALQAENMYLS
+579 

-635 LTRKNG
+635 LTRENG

-654 TDLAELYRQWRG
+654 CDLEALYRDWRG
-666 HDPQIEPMLEN
+666 HDPLIEPMLKN
-677 RGLSEQG
+677 RGL
-684 IL
+684 

>member
-1 MLDNNPFLSVSL
+1 MTDNNPFLHVSL
-13 LPYQAPRFDLISDSH
+13 LPYQAPHFDLIEDSH

-42 EISAIVNNPAPADFT
+42 EIAAIINNPAPADFD

-70 ARVTSVFFAMAG
+70 GRVTRVFFAMAG
-82 ADTNPIIQELDEQF
+82 ANTNPLIQQLDEQF

-103 GNNIW
+103 GNDIW
-108 LNEALFERVKQV
+108 LNDALYQRVKQV
-120 WQQRDSLF
+120 WQQRDALSL
-128 LDAESMRLL
+128 DPESRRLL
-137 EVTWQRFTLA
+137 EVSWQRFQLA
-147 GATLAEEQKTV
+147 GAALAQEQKTA
-158 LRALNTEAATLQS
+158 LKALNTEEALLQS
-171 QFQQRLLGAVKS
+171 QFQQRLLAAVKS
-183 GGLVVDYAH
+183 GGLVVDYQH
-192 QLEGLSEDEIS
+192 QLDGLAADEI
-203 AAAEAAQEKGLNDR
+203 AAAADAARDKGLHDR
-217 WLLALLNTTQQP
+217 WLLALTNTTQQP
-229 ALLSLQDRQTRENLF
+229 ALQALADRQTRHNLF

-272 KAQLLGTADYA
+272 KAELLGVADYA
-283 SWSMADQMARTPE
+283 SWSMADQMAKTPSE
-296 QAFAFMRRIAPAARA
+296 ALAFMRRIAPAARR

-322 VVDNEGGDFQ
+322 VIDEEGGDFQ

-348 KFSID
+348 KFAID

-366 LRDGVFWAASQL
+366 LEDGVFWTASQL

-384 ERFDIPVYHPDVQ
+384 ERFDIPLYHPDVR

-408 ITLFYGDFFA
+408 MALFYGDYFS
-418 RDSKSGGAWMGVFV
+418 RDSKSGGAWMDVFV
-432 EQSTLRAQHP
+432 EQSTLRAQRQ

-456 HSALLSWDEVI
+456 GCALLSWDDVI

-474 HTLHGLFASQ
+474 HALHGLFANQ

-499 EFPSQIFEHWAS
+499 EFPSQIYEHWAR
-511 EPQVFAHYARHH
+511 EPQVFAHYAKHY
-523 QTGEAMPEALRDS
+523 QTGEAMPDDLRDS
-536 MFRAAKF
+536 MFRASTF

-563 SVSTETLPQDV
+563 SVTPQGLPQDV
-574 DTFEA
+574 DAFEQQSLREEQMDLA
-579 TALQAENMYLS
+579 

-635 LTRKNG
+635 LTRENG

-654 TDLAELYRQWRG
+654 CDLEALYRDWRG
-666 HDPQIEPMLEN
+666 HDPLIEPMLKN
-677 RGLSEQG
+677 RGL
-684 IL
+684 

>member
-1 MLDNNPFLSVSL
+1 MTDNNPFLHVSL
-13 LPYQAPRFDLISDSH
+13 LPYQAPHFDLIEDSH

-42 EISAIVNNPAPADFT
+42 EIAAIINNPAPADFD
-57 NTLVALEQ
+57 NTLAALEQ

-70 ARVTSVFFAMAG
+70 GRVTRVFFAMAG
-82 ADTNPIIQELDEQF
+82 ANTNPLIQQLDEQF

-103 GNNIW
+103 GNDIW
-108 LNEALFERVKQV
+108 LNDALYQRVKQV
-120 WQQRDSLF
+120 WQQRDALSL
-128 LDAESMRLL
+128 DPESRRLL
-137 EVTWQRFTLA
+137 EVSWQRFQLA
-147 GATLAEEQKTV
+147 GAALAQEQKTA
-158 LRALNTEAATLQS
+158 LKALNTEEALLQS
-171 QFQQRLLGAVKS
+171 QFQQRLLAAVKS
-183 GGLVVDYAH
+183 GGLVVDYQH
-192 QLEGLSEDEIS
+192 QLDGLAADEI
-203 AAAEAAQEKGLNDR
+203 AAAADAARDKGLHDR
-217 WLLALLNTTQQP
+217 WLLALTNTTQQP
-229 ALLSLQDRQTRENLF
+229 ALQALADRQTRHNLF

-272 KAQLLGTADYA
+272 KAELLGVADYA
-283 SWSMADQMARTPE
+283 SWSMADQMAKTPSE
-296 QAFAFMRRIAPAARA
+296 ALAFMRRIAPAARR

-322 VVDNEGGDFQ
+322 VIDEEGGDFQ

-348 KFSID
+348 KFAID

-366 LRDGVFWAASQL
+366 LEDGVFWTASQL

-384 ERFDIPVYHPDVQ
+384 ERFDIPLYHPDVR

-408 ITLFYGDFFA
+408 MALFYGDYFS
-418 RDSKSGGAWMGVFV
+418 RDSKSGGAWMDVFV
-432 EQSTLRAQHP
+432 EQSTLRAQRP

-456 HSALLSWDEVI
+456 GCALLSWDDVI

-474 HTLHGLFASQ
+474 HALHGLFANQ

-499 EFPSQIFEHWAS
+499 EFPSQIYEHWAR
-511 EPQVFAHYARHH
+511 EPQVFAHYAKHY
-523 QTGEAMPEALRDS
+523 QTGEAMPDDLRDS
-536 MFRAAKF
+536 MFRASTF

-548 MSELLAAALLDMHWH
+548 MSELLAAALLDMQWH
-563 SVSTETLPQDV
+563 SVTPQALPQDV
-574 DTFEA
+574 DAFEQQSLREEQMDLA
-579 TALQAENMYLS
+579 

-635 LTRKNG
+635 LTRENG

-654 TDLAELYRQWRG
+654 CDLEALYRDWRG
-666 HDPQIEPMLEN
+666 HDPLIEPMLKN
-677 RGLSEQG
+677 RGL
-684 IL
+684 

>member
-1 MLDNNPFLSVSL
+1 MTDNNPFLHVSL
-13 LPYQAPRFDLISDSH
+13 LPYQAPHFDLIEDSH

-42 EISAIVNNPAPADFT
+42 EIAAIINNPAPADFD

-70 ARVTSVFFAMAG
+70 GRVTRVFFAMAG
-82 ADTNPIIQELDEQF
+82 ANTNPLIQQLDEQF

-103 GNNIW
+103 GNDIW
-108 LNEALFERVKQV
+108 LNDALYQRVKQV
-120 WQQRDSLF
+120 WQQRDALSL
-128 LDAESMRLL
+128 DPESRRLL
-137 EVTWQRFTLA
+137 EVSWQRFQLA
-147 GATLAEEQKTV
+147 GAALAQEQKTA
-158 LRALNTEAATLQS
+158 LKALNTEEALLQS
-171 QFQQRLLGAVKS
+171 QFQQRLLAAVKS
-183 GGLVVDYAH
+183 GGLVVDYLH
-192 QLEGLSEDEIS
+192 QLDGLAADEI
-203 AAAEAAQEKGLNDR
+203 AAAADAARDKGLHDR
-217 WLLALLNTTQQP
+217 WLLALTNTTQQP
-229 ALLSLQDRQTRENLF
+229 ALQALADRQTRHNLF

-260 ELVLRL
+260 ELVLWL

-272 KAQLLGTADYA
+272 KAELLGVADYA
-283 SWSMADQMARTPE
+283 SWSMADQMAKTPSE
-296 QAFAFMRRIAPAARA
+296 ALAFMRRIAPAARR

-322 VVDNEGGDFQ
+322 VIDEEGGDFQ

-348 KFSID
+348 KFAID

-366 LRDGVFWAASQL
+366 LEDGVFWTASQL

-384 ERFDIPVYHPDVQ
+384 ERFDIPLYHPDVR

-408 ITLFYGDFFA
+408 MALFYGDYFS
-418 RDSKSGGAWMGVFV
+418 RDSKSGGAWMDVFV

-456 HSALLSWDEVI
+456 GCALLSWDDVI

-474 HTLHGLFASQ
+474 HALHGLFANQ

-499 EFPSQIFEHWAS
+499 EFPSQIYEHWAR
-511 EPQVFAHYARHH
+511 EPQVFAHYAKHY
-523 QTGEAMPEALRDS
+523 QTGEAMPDDLRDS
-536 MFRAAKF
+536 MFRASTF

-563 SVSTETLPQDV
+563 SVTPQGLPQDV
-574 DTFEA
+574 DAFEQQSLREEQMDLA
-579 TALQAENMYLS
+579 

-635 LTRKNG
+635 LTRENG

-654 TDLAELYRQWRG
+654 CDLEALYRDWRG
-666 HDPQIEPMLEN
+666 HDPLIEPMLKN
-677 RGLSEQG
+677 RGL
-684 IL
+684 

>member
-1 MLDNNPFLSVSL
+1 MTDNNPFLHVSL
-13 LPYQAPRFDLISDSH
+13 LPYQAPHFDLIEDSH

-42 EISAIVNNPAPADFT
+42 EIAAIINNPAPADFD

-70 ARVTSVFFAMAG
+70 GRVTRVFFAMAG
-82 ADTNPIIQELDEQF
+82 ANTNPLIQQLDEQF

-103 GNNIW
+103 GNDIW
-108 LNEALFERVKQV
+108 LNDALYQRVKQV
-120 WQQRDSLF
+120 WQQRDALSL
-128 LDAESMRLL
+128 DPESRRLL
-137 EVTWQRFTLA
+137 EVSWQRFQLA
-147 GATLAEEQKTV
+147 GAALAQEQKTA
-158 LRALNTEAATLQS
+158 LKALNTEEALLQS
-171 QFQQRLLGAVKS
+171 QFQQRLLAAVKS
-183 GGLVVDYAH
+183 GGLVVDYQH
-192 QLEGLSEDEIS
+192 QLDGLAADEI
-203 AAAEAAQEKGLNDR
+203 AAAADAARDKGLHDR
-217 WLLALLNTTQQP
+217 WLLALTNTTQQP
-229 ALLSLQDRQTRENLF
+229 ALQALADRQTRHNLF

-266 AEIRAR
+266 TEIRAR
-272 KAQLLGTADYA
+272 KAELLGVADYA
-283 SWSMADQMARTPE
+283 SWSMADQMAKTPSE
-296 QAFAFMRRIAPAARA
+296 ALAFMRRIAPAARR

-322 VVDNEGGDFQ
+322 VIDEEGGDFQ

-348 KFSID
+348 KFAID

-366 LRDGVFWAASQL
+366 LEDGVFWTASQL

-384 ERFDIPVYHPDVQ
+384 ERFDIPLYHPDVR

-408 ITLFYGDFFA
+408 MALFYGDYFS
-418 RDSKSGGAWMGVFV
+418 RDSKSGGAWMDVFV
-432 EQSTLRAQHP
+432 EQSTLRAQRP

-456 HSALLSWDEVI
+456 GCALLSWDDVI

-474 HTLHGLFASQ
+474 HALHGLFANQ

-499 EFPSQIFEHWAS
+499 EFPSQIYEHWAR
-511 EPQVFAHYARHH
+511 EPQVFAHYAKHY
-523 QTGEAMPEALRDS
+523 QTGEAMPDDLRDS
-536 MFRAAKF
+536 MFRASTF

-563 SVSTETLPQDV
+563 SVTPQGLPQDV
-574 DTFEA
+574 DAFEQQSLREEQMDLA
-579 TALQAENMYLS
+579 

-635 LTRKNG
+635 LTRENG

-654 TDLAELYRQWRG
+654 CDLEALYRDWRG
-666 HDPQIEPMLEN
+666 HDPLIEPMLKN
-677 RGLSEQG
+677 RGL
-684 IL
+684 

>member
-1 MLDNNPFLSVSL
+1 MTDNNPFLHVSL
-13 LPYQAPRFDLISDSH
+13 LPYQAPHFDLIEDSH

-42 EISAIVNNPAPADFT
+42 EIAAIINNPAPADFD

-70 ARVTSVFFAMAG
+70 GRVTRVFFAMAG
-82 ADTNPIIQELDEQF
+82 ANTNPLIQQLDEQF

-103 GNNIW
+103 GNDIW
-108 LNEALFERVKQV
+108 LNDALYQRVKQV
-120 WQQRDSLF
+120 WQQRDALSL
-128 LDAESMRLL
+128 DPESRRLL
-137 EVTWQRFTLA
+137 EVSWQRFQLA
-147 GATLAEEQKTV
+147 GAALAQEQKTA
-158 LRALNTEAATLQS
+158 LKALNTEEALLQS
-171 QFQQRLLGAVKS
+171 QFQQRLLAAVKS
-183 GGLVVDYAH
+183 GGLVVDYLH
-192 QLEGLSEDEIS
+192 QLDGLAADEI
-203 AAAEAAQEKGLNDR
+203 AAAADAARDKGLHDR
-217 WLLALLNTTQQP
+217 WLLALTNTTQQP
-229 ALLSLQDRQTRENLF
+229 ALQALADRQTRHNLF

-272 KAQLLGTADYA
+272 KAELLGVADYA
-283 SWSMADQMARTPE
+283 SWSMADQMAKTPSE
-296 QAFAFMRRIAPAARA
+296 ALAFMRRIAPAARR

-322 VVDNEGGDFQ
+322 VIDEEGGDFQ

-348 KFSID
+348 KFAID

-366 LRDGVFWAASQL
+366 LEDGVFWTASQL

-384 ERFDIPVYHPDVQ
+384 ERFDIPLYHPDVR

-408 ITLFYGDFFA
+408 MALFYGDYFS
-418 RDSKSGGAWMGVFV
+418 RDSKSGGAWMDVFV

-456 HSALLSWDEVI
+456 GCALLSWDDVI

-474 HTLHGLFASQ
+474 HALHGLFANQ

-499 EFPSQIFEHWAS
+499 EFPSQIYEHWAR
-511 EPQVFAHYARHH
+511 EPQVFAHYAKHY
-523 QTGEAMPEALRDS
+523 QTGEAMPDDLRDS
-536 MFRAAKF
+536 MFRASTF

-563 SVSTETLPQDV
+563 SVTSQGLPQDV
-574 DTFEA
+574 DAFEQQSLREEQMDLA
-579 TALQAENMYLS
+579 

-595 YRSSYFSHIFGG
+595 YRSRYFSHIFGG

-635 LTRKNG
+635 LTRENG

-654 TDLAELYRQWRG
+654 CDLEALYRDWRG
-666 HDPQIEPMLEN
+666 HDPLIEPMLKN
-677 RGLSEQG
+677 RGL
-684 IL
+684 

>member
-1 MLDNNPFLSVSL
+1 MTDNNPFLHVSL
-13 LPYQAPRFDLISDSH
+13 LPYQAPHFDLIEDSH

-42 EISAIVNNPAPADFT
+42 EIAAIINNPAPADFD

-70 ARVTSVFFAMAG
+70 GRVTRVFFAMAG
-82 ADTNPIIQELDEQF
+82 ANTNPLIQQLDEQF

-103 GNNIW
+103 GNDIW
-108 LNEALFERVKQV
+108 LNDALYQRVKQV
-120 WQQRDSLF
+120 WQQRDALSL
-128 LDAESMRLL
+128 DPESRRLL
-137 EVTWQRFTLA
+137 EVSWQRFQLA
-147 GATLAEEQKTV
+147 GAALAQEQKTA
-158 LRALNTEAATLQS
+158 LKALNTEEALLQS
-171 QFQQRLLGAVKS
+171 QFEQRLLAAVKS
-183 GGLVVDYAH
+183 GGLVVDYLH
-192 QLEGLSEDEIS
+192 QLDGLAADEI
-203 AAAEAAQEKGLNDR
+203 AAAADAARDKGLHDR
-217 WLLALLNTTQQP
+217 WLLALTNTTQQP
-229 ALLSLQDRQTRENLF
+229 ALQALADRQTRHNLF

-272 KAQLLGTADYA
+272 KAALLGVADYA
-283 SWSMADQMARTPE
+283 SWSMADQMAKTPSE
-296 QAFAFMRRIAPAARA
+296 ALAFMRRIAPAARR

-322 VVDNEGGDFQ
+322 VIDEEGGDFQ

-348 KFSID
+348 KFAID

-366 LRDGVFWAASQL
+366 LEDGVFWTASQL

-384 ERFDIPVYHPDVQ
+384 ERFDIPLYHPDVR

-408 ITLFYGDFFA
+408 MALFYGDYFS
-418 RDSKSGGAWMGVFV
+418 RDSKSGGAWMDVFV

-456 HSALLSWDEVI
+456 GCALLSWDDVI

-474 HTLHGLFASQ
+474 HALHGLFANQ

-499 EFPSQIFEHWAS
+499 EFPSQIYEHWAR
-511 EPQVFAHYARHH
+511 EPQVFAHYAKHY
-523 QTGEAMPEALRDS
+523 QTGEAMPDDLRDS
-536 MFRAAKF
+536 MFRASTF

-563 SVSTETLPQDV
+563 SVTPQGLPQDV
-574 DTFEA
+574 DAFEQQSLREEQMDLA
-579 TALQAENMYLS
+579 

-635 LTRKNG
+635 LTRENG

-654 TDLAELYRQWRG
+654 CDLEALYRDWRG
-666 HDPQIEPMLEN
+666 HDPLIEPMLKN
-677 RGLSEQG
+677 RGL
-684 IL
+684 

>member
-1 MLDNNPFLSVSL
+1 MTDNNPFLHVSL
-13 LPYQAPRFDLISDSH
+13 LPYQAPHFDLIEDSH

-42 EISAIVNNPAPADFT
+42 EIAAIINNPAPADFD

-70 ARVTSVFFAMAG
+70 GRVTRVFFAMAG
-82 ADTNPIIQELDEQF
+82 ANTNPLIQQLDEQF

-103 GNNIW
+103 GNDIW
-108 LNEALFERVKQV
+108 LNDALYQRVKQV
-120 WQQRDSLF
+120 WQQRDALSL
-128 LDAESMRLL
+128 DPESRRLL
-137 EVTWQRFTLA
+137 EVSWQRFQLA
-147 GATLAEEQKTV
+147 GAALAQEQKTA
-158 LRALNTEAATLQS
+158 LKALNTEEALLQS
-171 QFQQRLLGAVKS
+171 QFQQRLLAAVKS
-183 GGLVVDYAH
+183 GGLVVDYLH
-192 QLEGLSEDEIS
+192 QLDGLAADEI
-203 AAAEAAQEKGLNDR
+203 AAAADAARDKGLHDR
-217 WLLALLNTTQQP
+217 WLLALTNTTQQP
-229 ALLSLQDRQTRENLF
+229 ALQALADRQTRHNLF

-266 AEIRAR
+266 AEIRAC
-272 KAQLLGTADYA
+272 KAELLGVADYA
-283 SWSMADQMARTPE
+283 SWSMADQMAKTPSE
-296 QAFAFMRRIAPAARA
+296 ALAFMRRIAPAARR

-322 VVDNEGGDFQ
+322 VIDEEGGDFQ

-348 KFSID
+348 KFAID

-366 LRDGVFWAASQL
+366 LEDGVFWTASQL

-384 ERFDIPVYHPDVQ
+384 ERFDIPLYHPDVR
-397 VWEIFDANGEG
+397 VWEIFDANREG
-408 ITLFYGDFFA
+408 MALFYGDYFS
-418 RDSKSGGAWMGVFV
+418 RDSKSGGAWMDVFV
-432 EQSTLRAQHP
+432 EQSTLRGQRP

-456 HSALLSWDEVI
+456 GCALLSWDDVI

-474 HTLHGLFASQ
+474 HALHGLFANQ

-499 EFPSQIFEHWAS
+499 EFPSQIYEHWAR
-511 EPQVFAHYARHH
+511 EPQVFAHYAKHY
-523 QTGEAMPEALRDS
+523 QTGEAMPDDLRDS
-536 MFRAAKF
+536 MFRASTF

-563 SVSTETLPQDV
+563 SVTPQGLPQDV
-574 DTFEA
+574 DAFEQQSLREEQMDLA
-579 TALQAENMYLS
+579 

-635 LTRKNG
+635 LTRENG

-654 TDLAELYRQWRG
+654 CDLEALYRDWRG
-666 HDPQIEPMLEN
+666 HDPLIEPMLKN
-677 RGLSEQG
+677 RGL
-684 IL
+684 

>member
-1 MLDNNPFLSVSL
+1 MTDNNPFLHVSL
-13 LPYQAPRFDLISDSH
+13 LPYQAPHFDLIEDSH

-42 EISAIVNNPAPADFT
+42 EIAAIINNPAPADFD

-70 ARVTSVFFAMAG
+70 GRVTRVFFAMAG
-82 ADTNPIIQELDEQF
+82 ANTNPLIQQLDEQF

-103 GNNIW
+103 GNDIW
-108 LNEALFERVKQV
+108 LNDALYQRVKQV
-120 WQQRDSLF
+120 WQQRDALSL
-128 LDAESMRLL
+128 DPESRRLL
-137 EVTWQRFTLA
+137 EVSWQRFQLA
-147 GATLAEEQKTV
+147 GAALAQEQKTA
-158 LRALNTEAATLQS
+158 LKALNTEEALLQS
-171 QFQQRLLGAVKS
+171 QFQQRLLAAVKS
-183 GGLVVDYAH
+183 GGLVVDYLH
-192 QLEGLSEDEIS
+192 QLDGLAADEI
-203 AAAEAAQEKGLNDR
+203 AAAADAARDKGLHDR
-217 WLLALLNTTQQP
+217 WLLALTNTTQQP
-229 ALLSLQDRQTRENLF
+229 ALQALADRQTRHNLF

-272 KAQLLGTADYA
+272 KAELLGVADYA
-283 SWSMADQMARTPE
+283 SWSMADQMAKTPSE
-296 QAFAFMRRIAPAARA
+296 ALAFMRRIAPAARR

-322 VVDNEGGDFQ
+322 VIDEEGGDVQ

-348 KFSID
+348 KFAID

-366 LRDGVFWAASQL
+366 LEDGVFWTASQL

-384 ERFDIPVYHPDVQ
+384 ERFDIPLYHPDVR

-408 ITLFYGDFFA
+408 MALFYGDYFS
-418 RDSKSGGAWMGVFV
+418 RDSKSGGAWMDVFV

-456 HSALLSWDEVI
+456 GCALLSWDDVI

-474 HTLHGLFASQ
+474 HALHGLFANQ

-499 EFPSQIFEHWAS
+499 EFPSQIYEHWAR
-511 EPQVFAHYARHH
+511 EPQVFAHYAKHY
-523 QTGEAMPEALRDS
+523 QTGEAMPDDLRDS
-536 MFRAAKF
+536 MFRASTF

-563 SVSTETLPQDV
+563 SVTPQGLPQDV
-574 DTFEA
+574 DAFEQQSLREEQMDLA
-579 TALQAENMYLS
+579 

-627 QWFVEQGG
+627 QWFVEQG
-635 LTRKNG
+635 
-641 QRFREAILSRGNS
+641 
-654 TDLAELYRQWRG
+654 D
-666 HDPQIEPMLEN
+666 
-677 RGLSEQG
+677 
-684 IL
+684 

>member
-1 MLDNNPFLSVSL
+1 MTDNNPFLHVSL
-13 LPYQAPRFDLISDSH
+13 LPYQAPHFDLIEDSH

-42 EISAIVNNPAPADFT
+42 EIAAIINNPAPADFD

-70 ARVTSVFFAMAG
+70 GRVTRVFFAMAG
-82 ADTNPIIQELDEQF
+82 ANTNPLIQQLDEQF

-103 GNNIW
+103 GNDIW
-108 LNEALFERVKQV
+108 LNDALYQRVKQV
-120 WQQRDSLF
+120 WQQRDALSL
-128 LDAESMRLL
+128 DPESRRLL
-137 EVTWQRFTLA
+137 EVSWQRFQLA
-147 GATLAEEQKTV
+147 GAALAQEQKTA
-158 LRALNTEAATLQS
+158 LKALNTEEALLQS
-171 QFQQRLLGAVKS
+171 QFQQRLLAAVKS
-183 GGLVVDYAH
+183 GGLVVDYQH
-192 QLEGLSEDEIS
+192 QLDGLSADEIT
-203 AAAEAAQEKGLNDR
+203 AAADVARDKGLHDR
-217 WLLALLNTTQQP
+217 WLLALTNTTQQP
-229 ALLSLQDRQTRENLF
+229 ALQALADRQTRHNLF

-272 KAQLLGTADYA
+272 KAELLGVADYA
-283 SWSMADQMARTPE
+283 SWSMADQMAKTPSE
-296 QAFAFMRRIAPAARA
+296 ALAFMRRIAPAARR

-322 VVDNEGGDFQ
+322 VIDEEGGDFQ

-348 KFSID
+348 KFAID

-366 LRDGVFWAASQL
+366 LEDGVFWTASQL

-384 ERFDIPVYHPDVQ
+384 ERFDIPLYHPDVR

-408 ITLFYGDFFA
+408 MALFYGDYFS
-418 RDSKSGGAWMGVFV
+418 RDSKSGGAWMDVFV
-432 EQSTLRAQHP
+432 EQSTLRGQRP

-456 HSALLSWDEVI
+456 GCALLSWDDVI

-474 HTLHGLFASQ
+474 HALHGLFANQ

-499 EFPSQIFEHWAS
+499 EFPSQIYEHWAR
-511 EPQVFAHYARHH
+511 EPQVFAHYAKHY
-523 QTGEAMPEALRDS
+523 QTGEAMPDDLRDS
-536 MFRAAKF
+536 MFRASTF

-563 SVSTETLPQDV
+563 SVTPQALPQDV
-574 DTFEA
+574 DAFEQQSLREEQMDLA
-579 TALQAENMYLS
+579 

-635 LTRKNG
+635 LTRENG

-654 TDLAELYRQWRG
+654 CDLEALYRDWRG
-666 HDPQIEPMLEN
+666 HDPLIEPMLKN
-677 RGLSEQG
+677 RGL
-684 IL
+684 

>member
-1 MLDNNPFLSVSL
+1 MTDNNPFLHVSL
-13 LPYQAPRFDLISDSH
+13 LPYQAPHFDLIEDSH

-42 EISAIVNNPAPADFT
+42 EIAAIINNPAPADFD

-70 ARVTSVFFAMAG
+70 GRVTRVFFAMAG
-82 ADTNPIIQELDEQF
+82 ANTNPLIQQLDEQF

-103 GNNIW
+103 GNDIW
-108 LNEALFERVKQV
+108 LNDALYQRVKQV
-120 WQQRDSLF
+120 WQQRDALSL
-128 LDAESMRLL
+128 DPESRRLL
-137 EVTWQRFTLA
+137 EVSWQRFQLA
-147 GATLAEEQKTV
+147 GAALAQEQKTA
-158 LRALNTEAATLQS
+158 LKALNTEEALLQS
-171 QFQQRLLGAVKS
+171 QFQQRLLAAVKS
-183 GGLVVDYAH
+183 GGLVVDYLH
-192 QLEGLSEDEIS
+192 QLDGLAADEI
-203 AAAEAAQEKGLNDR
+203 AAAADAARDKGLHDR
-217 WLLALLNTTQQP
+217 WLLALTNTTQQP
-229 ALLSLQDRQTRENLF
+229 ALQALADRQTRHNLF

-272 KAQLLGTADYA
+272 KAALLGVADYA
-283 SWSMADQMARTPE
+283 SWSMADQMAKTPSE
-296 QAFAFMRRIAPAARA
+296 ALAFMRRIAPAARR

-322 VVDNEGGDFQ
+322 VIDEEGGDFQ

-348 KFSID
+348 KFAID

-366 LRDGVFWAASQL
+366 LEDGVFWTASQL

-384 ERFDIPVYHPDVQ
+384 ERFDIPLYHPDVR

-408 ITLFYGDFFA
+408 MALFYGDYFS
-418 RDSKSGGAWMGVFV
+418 RDSKSGGAWMDVFV

-456 HSALLSWDEVI
+456 GCALLSWDDVI

-474 HTLHGLFASQ
+474 HALHGLFANQ

-499 EFPSQIFEHWAS
+499 EFPSQIYEHWAR
-511 EPQVFAHYARHH
+511 EPQVFAHYAKHY
-523 QTGEAMPEALRDS
+523 QTGEAMPDDLRDS
-536 MFRAAKF
+536 MFRASTF

-563 SVSTETLPQDV
+563 SVTPQGLPQDV
-574 DTFEA
+574 DAFEQQSLREEQMDLA
-579 TALQAENMYLS
+579 

-635 LTRKNG
+635 LTRENG

-654 TDLAELYRQWRG
+654 CDLEALYRDWRG
-666 HDPQIEPMLEN
+666 HDPLIEPMLKN
-677 RGLSEQG
+677 RGL
-684 IL
+684 

>member
-1 MLDNNPFLSVSL
+1 MTDNNPFLHVSL
-13 LPYQAPRFDLISDSH
+13 LPYQAPHFDLIEDSH

-42 EISAIVNNPAPADFT
+42 EIAAIINNPAPADFD

-70 ARVTSVFFAMAG
+70 GRVTRVFFAMAG
-82 ADTNPIIQELDEQF
+82 ANTNPLIQQLDEQF

-103 GNNIW
+103 GNDIW
-108 LNEALFERVKQV
+108 LNDALYQRVKQV
-120 WQQRDSLF
+120 WQQRDALSL
-128 LDAESMRLL
+128 DPESRRLL
-137 EVTWQRFTLA
+137 EVSWQRFQLA
-147 GATLAEEQKTV
+147 GAALAQEQKTA
-158 LRALNTEAATLQS
+158 LKALNTEEALLQS
-171 QFQQRLLGAVKS
+171 QFQQRLLAAVKS
-183 GGLVVDYAH
+183 GGLVVDYQH
-192 QLEGLSEDEIS
+192 QLDGLAADEI
-203 AAAEAAQEKGLNDR
+203 AAAADAARDKGLHDR
-217 WLLALLNTTQQP
+217 WLLALTNTTQQP
-229 ALLSLQDRQTRENLF
+229 ALQALADRQTRHNLF

-272 KAQLLGTADYA
+272 KAELLGVADYA
-283 SWSMADQMARTPE
+283 SWSMADQMAKTPSE
-296 QAFAFMRRIAPAARA
+296 ALAFMRRIAPAARR

-322 VVDNEGGDFQ
+322 VIDEEGGDFQ

-348 KFSID
+348 KFAID
-353 EAQLKPYFALDRV
+353 EAQLKPYFALGRV
-366 LRDGVFWAASQL
+366 LEDGVFWTASQL

-384 ERFDIPVYHPDVQ
+384 ERFDIPLYHPDVR

-408 ITLFYGDFFA
+408 MALFYGDYFS
-418 RDSKSGGAWMGVFV
+418 RDSKSGGAWMDVFV
-432 EQSTLRAQHP
+432 EQSTLRAQRP

-456 HSALLSWDEVI
+456 GCALLSWDDVI

-474 HTLHGLFASQ
+474 HALHGLFANQ

-499 EFPSQIFEHWAS
+499 EFPSQIYEHWAR
-511 EPQVFAHYARHH
+511 EPQVFAHYAKHY
-523 QTGEAMPEALRDS
+523 QTGEAMPDDLRDS
-536 MFRAAKF
+536 MFRASTF

-563 SVSTETLPQDV
+563 SVTPQGLPQDV
-574 DTFEA
+574 DAFEQQSLREEQMDLA
-579 TALQAENMYLS
+579 

-635 LTRKNG
+635 LTRENG

-654 TDLAELYRQWRG
+654 CDLEALYRDWRG
-666 HDPQIEPMLEN
+666 HDPLIEPMLKN
-677 RGLSEQG
+677 RGL
-684 IL
+684 

>member
-1 MLDNNPFLSVSL
+1 MTDNNPFLHVSL
-13 LPYQAPRFDLISDSH
+13 LPYQAPHFDLIEDSH

-42 EISAIVNNPAPADFT
+42 EIAAIINNPAPADFD

-70 ARVTSVFFAMAG
+70 GRVTRVFFAMAG
-82 ADTNPIIQELDEQF
+82 ANTNPLIQQLDEQF

-103 GNNIW
+103 GNDIW
-108 LNEALFERVKQV
+108 LNDALYQRVKQV
-120 WQQRDSLF
+120 WQQRDALSL
-128 LDAESMRLL
+128 DPESRRLL
-137 EVTWQRFTLA
+137 EVSWQRFQLA
-147 GATLAEEQKTV
+147 GAALAQEQKTA
-158 LRALNTEAATLQS
+158 LKALNTEEALLQS
-171 QFQQRLLGAVKS
+171 QFQQRLLAAVKS
-183 GGLVVDYAH
+183 GGLVVDYQH
-192 QLEGLSEDEIS
+192 QLDGLAADEI
-203 AAAEAAQEKGLNDR
+203 AAAADAARDKGLHDR
-217 WLLALLNTTQQP
+217 WLLALTNTTQQP
-229 ALLSLQDRQTRENLF
+229 ALQALADRQTRHNLF

-272 KAQLLGTADYA
+272 KAELLGVADYA
-283 SWSMADQMARTPE
+283 SWSMADQMAKTPSE
-296 QAFAFMRRIAPAARA
+296 ALAFMRRIAPAARR

-322 VVDNEGGDFQ
+322 VIDEEGGDFQ

-348 KFSID
+348 KFAID

-366 LRDGVFWAASQL
+366 LEDGVFWTASQL

-384 ERFDIPVYHPDVQ
+384 ERFDIPLYHPDVR

-408 ITLFYGDFFA
+408 MALFYGDYFS
-418 RDSKSGGAWMGVFV
+418 RDSKSGGAWMDVFV

-456 HSALLSWDEVI
+456 GGALLSWDDVI

-474 HTLHGLFASQ
+474 HALHGLFANQ

-499 EFPSQIFEHWAS
+499 EFPSQIYEHWAR
-511 EPQVFAHYARHH
+511 EPQVFAHYAKHY
-523 QTGEAMPEALRDS
+523 QTGEAMPDDLRDS
-536 MFRAAKF
+536 MFRASTF

-563 SVSTETLPQDV
+563 SVTPQGLPQDV
-574 DTFEA
+574 DAFEQQSLREEQMDLA
-579 TALQAENMYLS
+579 

-635 LTRKNG
+635 LTRENG

-654 TDLAELYRQWRG
+654 CDLEALYRDWRG
-666 HDPQIEPMLEN
+666 HDPLIEPMLKN
-677 RGLSEQG
+677 RGL
-684 IL
+684 